1 MSALKSVLLA
11 IEHAT
16 LNRDALAK
24 AAARVE
30 RNLFFARSQMEQLQN
45 YAADTDVRWE
55 GTAARGVSIELMRHQ
70 YQFMDRLQ
78 QAIAMQSD
86 VLTQS
91 TGQLEQ
97 AKAKLLQAEVRLL
110 GLNQILKTR
119 QAGLL
124 RTQRQRQQRHTDE
137 FAAMQHARNRALPM
151 SGEKHDN

>member
-16 LNRDALAK
+16 LHRDAMAK
-24 AAARVE
+24 AVASVQ
-30 RNLFFARSQMEQLQN
+30 RNIDFAHAQMTQLQG
-45 YAADTDVRWE
+45 YAADTDSRWT
-55 GTAARGVSIELMRHQ
+55 GAASRGVSVELMRHQ
-70 YQFMDRLQ
+70 YQFMERLQ
-78 QAIAMQSD
+78 QAINMQSG

-110 GLNQILKTR
+110 GLNQILKSR
-119 QAGLL
+119 QTDIF
-124 RTQRQRQQRHTDE
+124 RTQRQRQQRQTDE
-137 FAAMQHARNRALPM
+137 FAAIQYTRNRASPM